1 MNNTQ
6 KDDRARRERRR
17 DLWEDWARKDRGK
30 K

>member
-1 MNNTQ
+1 MNNPQ

-17 DLWEDWARKDRGK
+17 DLWEDWARKEREK